1 MTEDSPPDTPPD
13 RTRRVLLS
21 GICGVAC
28 AAAVTACGGQHGSDV
43 PPAAR
48 PVQGTPP
55 PSAAGGSTAP
65 VLAPTSDI
73 PVGGGTVFPEYRLV
87 VTQPAAGDLRA
98 FTAICTHDGC
108 MLTAV
113 TDATIRCPCHGSRFA
128 IADGTVVN
136 GPAARALTPRPIRV
150 QGDSIILNP

>member
-13 RTRRVLLS
+13 GTRRVLLS

-87 VTQPAAGDLRA
+87 VTQPAAGDLA
-98 FTAICTHDGC
+98 G
-108 MLTAV
+108 L
-113 TDATIRCPCHGSRFA
+113 
-128 IADGTVVN
+128 
-136 GPAARALTPRPIRV
+136 RPMPE
-150 QGDSIILNP
+150 GMHPWSA